1 MKLRWPLR
9 WASRLYG
16 FVLIVMLHACA
27 AVSPVPHTPPPLDGG
42 IYPGTLSVD
51 EPAAQEVVIVI
62 NDNLKMKHSGMF
74 VGAKLVDPA
83 GSYKNTRE
91 LRMGWRGVSL
101 EDYVRYQLED
111 GPDVKLYRF
120 ELAAEPFARIL
131 ARADVAGRTMPLF
144 CVAKVQNLISG
155 IGPFEAIA
163 DAWLVFPSTLA
174 GDLDRIVMSRSVP
187 GVCNWPNGASCYPAE
202 NSAGNADSGGAS
214 TAVVR

>member
-1 MKLRWPLR
+1 MKLQGFLR
-9 WASRLYG
+9 WTCRLYG

-27 AVSPVPHTPPPLDGG
+27 SAPSVPHTLPPLAGG
-42 IYPGTLSVD
+42 TYPGTLSVD

-83 GSYKNTRE
+83 GSYENTRE
-91 LRMGWRGVSL
+91 LRTEWRGVSL

-120 ELAAEPFARIL
+120 ALAAEPFARIR
-131 ARADVAGRTMPLF
+131 ARADAAGRTMPLF
-144 CVAKVQNLISG
+144 CVARVQNLISG
-155 IGPFEAIA
+155 IGPFETIA

-174 GDLDRIVMSRSVP
+174 GDLDRVVMSRSVP
-187 GVCNWPNGASCYPAE
+187 GVCNWPNGTSCYPLE
-202 NSAGNADSGGAS
+202 SSAGNA
-214 TAVVR
+214 AVVR

>member
-1 MKLRWPLR
+1 MNLRCSLSWT
-9 WASRLYG
+9 SRLYG
-16 FVLIVMLHACA
+16 LVLIVLLHACA
-27 AVSPVPHTPPPLDGG
+27 AVPPVPHTPPPQADGA
-42 IYPGTLSVD
+42 YPGILSVD
-51 EPAAQEVVIVI
+51 EPAEHEVVIVI

-83 GSYKNTRE
+83 GSYENTRE
-91 LRMGWRGVSL
+91 LRTEWRGVSL

-120 ELAAEPFARIL
+120 ALAEEPFARIR
-131 ARADVAGRTMPLF
+131 ARADAAGRTMPLF

-174 GDLDRIVMSRSVP
+174 GDLDRIVMSRSVS
-187 GVCNWPNGASCYPAE
+187 GVCNWPNGSSCYPVE
-202 NSAGNADSGGAS
+202 NSAGNA
-214 TAVVR
+214 AVVR